1 MGYSFT
7 FKFLEKDIDF
17 NPDIGNT
24 YFDFN
29 KFLINEFFNSTDSE
43 MRNIL
48 REYERVYGIS
58 SYNYLIKTYYQN
70 WKNGERRISNV
81 QFERIV
87 GIMPNLLSKEAKEK
101 LFTIRKQIKY
111 NRGKRQ
117 FLATIKNVVERFER
131 LQNRRFNRTKY
142 ISETFELTEIFK
154 NEYDEIKSYSY
165 ENINSY
171 TNRTDHLSDDELIEA
186 IEISKYILEIKL
198 QNLFDQ
204 IERDFKIFLPFITK
218 FKIGTFESSFNI
230 RGFNIVINIARLDR
244 SEVHMPN
251 FKVPEIESNSHFKMY
266 SDKYLAYELVGINRK
281 SKEQI
286 VNSFLNRNDLQLF
299 LNHYNEL
306 SNYDSEVSFDSTFLG
321 ESGELKIKAR
331 LVPPKILKTSLLY
344 SIMKLTIYIVITIF
358 LIALVIKNEAY
369 ALLIIGGF
377 FVGIFPFT
385 VISEE
390 IKEIRTLTKEIKTH
404 G

>member
-204 IERDFKIFLPFITK
+204 IERDFHYKI
-218 FKIGTFESSFNI
+218 
-230 RGFNIVINIARLDR
+230 
-244 SEVHMPN
+244 
-251 FKVPEIESNSHFKMY
+251 
-266 SDKYLAYELVGINRK
+266 
-281 SKEQI
+281 
-286 VNSFLNRNDLQLF
+286 
-299 LNHYNEL
+299 
-306 SNYDSEVSFDSTFLG
+306 
-321 ESGELKIKAR
+321 
-331 LVPPKILKTSLLY
+331 
-344 SIMKLTIYIVITIF
+344 
-358 LIALVIKNEAY
+358 
-369 ALLIIGGF
+369 
-377 FVGIFPFT
+377 
-385 VISEE
+385 
-390 IKEIRTLTKEIKTH
+390 
-404 G
+404 

>member
-1 MGYSFT
+1 
-7 FKFLEKDIDF
+7 
-17 NPDIGNT
+17 
-24 YFDFN
+24 
-29 KFLINEFFNSTDSE
+29 
-43 MRNIL
+43 
-48 REYERVYGIS
+48 
-58 SYNYLIKTYYQN
+58 
-70 WKNGERRISNV
+70 
-81 QFERIV
+81 
-87 GIMPNLLSKEAKEK
+87 
-101 LFTIRKQIKY
+101 
-111 NRGKRQ
+111 
-117 FLATIKNVVERFER
+117 
-131 LQNRRFNRTKY
+131 
-142 ISETFELTEIFK
+142 
-154 NEYDEIKSYSY
+154 
-165 ENINSY
+165 
-171 TNRTDHLSDDELIEA
+171 
-186 IEISKYILEIKL
+186 
-198 QNLFDQ
+198 
-204 IERDFKIFLPFITK
+204 
-218 FKIGTFESSFNI
+218 
-230 RGFNIVINIARLDR
+230 
-244 SEVHMPN
+244 MPN